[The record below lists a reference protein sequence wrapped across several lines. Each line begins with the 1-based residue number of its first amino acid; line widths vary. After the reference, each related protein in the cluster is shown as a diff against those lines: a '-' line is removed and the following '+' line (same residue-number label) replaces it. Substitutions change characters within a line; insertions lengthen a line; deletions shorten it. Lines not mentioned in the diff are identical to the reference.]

1 MNNQRRDSR
10 VGMIVFLGVLLAALW
25 GVITYGVYREA
36 QEEKYDVRV
45 RPGVVNYGTRSTASV
60 PMVTM
65 SPRRLSA
72 PMVSAGAVRAY
83 AHHGH
88 ATMPKASAGTGYR
101 IHTTSSATVH
111 SIGSGGGNGGG
122 ISGGGI
128 MGGGS
133 SSSSSA
139 GVSYGSVLVA
149 MPVLAMATS
158 VRSSYAASTVSSPQE
173 TASGTVASSPVASS
187 PKFGRGIRKSKPSD
201 PGYDGE
207 WSDNGAGDGK
217 WYRWDDWAGEWVA
230 PSDGDTRSDGA
241 GNNYVYVGT
250 YPDGSWVLVND
261 QGDPTNPTPLG
272 DMPWVWMILLLVVYI
287 QVRKACHRRYHEI

>member
-36 QEEKYDVRV
+36 QEEMKYDVPV

-65 SPRRLSA
+65 NPRRLSA

-122 ISGGGI
+122 ISGGG
-128 MGGGS
+128 S

-139 GVSYGSVLVA
+139 GVSYGSVSVA

-173 TASGTVASSPVASS
+173 TTSGMVASSPVASS

-201 PGYDGE
+201 PGNDSE
-207 WSDNGAGDGK
+207 WSDNGAGDGDW
-217 WYRWDDWAGEWVA
+217 WYYDEWAGEWIEPWEGA
-230 PSDGDTRSDGA
+230 SRPAGGGNFWKYTDGA
-241 GNNYVYVGT
+241 
-250 YPDGSWVLVND
+250 WVLVND
-261 QGDPTNPTPLG
+261 QGDPVNPQPLG
-272 DMPWVWMILLLVVYI
+272 DMPWIWMILLLTIYL
-287 QVRKACHRRYHEI
+287 QVRRVHNA

>member
-1 MNNQRRDSR
+1 MMNNNQRRDPR
-10 VGMIVFLGVLLAALW
+10 VGMIAALGVLLAALW
-25 GVITYGVYREA
+25 GVITYGVYRET
-36 QEEKYDVRV
+36 QEEMKYDVRV
-45 RPGVVNYGTRSTASV
+45 RPGVVNYGTRFTASV

-122 ISGGGI
+122 ISGGG
-128 MGGGS
+128 S
-133 SSSSSA
+133 SSSSSAA
-139 GVSYGSVLVA
+139 GVSYGSVSVA

-187 PKFGRGIRKSKPSD
+187 PKFGRGIRKAKPSD
-201 PGYDGE
+201 PGNDGE
-207 WSDNGAGDGK
+207 WSDNGAGDGDW
-217 WYRWDDWAGEWVA
+217 WYYDDWAGDWIAATAGDMRPAGDGINFYLYNGSEW
-230 PSDGDTRSDGA
+230 T
-241 GNNYVYVGT
+241 
-250 YPDGSWVLVND
+250 LVND
-261 QGDPTNPTPLG
+261 QGDPVNPQPLG
-272 DMPWVWMILLLVVYI
+272 DMPWIWMILLLVVYI

>member
-1 MNNQRRDSR
+1 MMNNQRRDPR
-10 VGMIVFLGVLLAALW
+10 VGMIAALGVLLAALW

-36 QEEKYDVRV
+36 QEEMKYDVRV

-122 ISGGGI
+122 ISGGG
-128 MGGGS
+128 S

-139 GVSYGSVLVA
+139 GVSYGSVSVSI
-149 MPVLAMATS
+149 PVLAMATS
-158 VRSSYAASTVSSPQE
+158 VRSSYASTVYSPQE
-173 TASGTVASSPVASS
+173 TAGSLETESPVASS
-187 PKFGRGIRKSKPSD
+187 PKFGRGIRRSPS
-201 PGYDGE
+201 GE
-207 WSDNGAGDGK
+207 GSYQGAD
-217 WYRWDDWAGEWVA
+217 WTDD
-230 PSDGDTRSDGA
+230 
-241 GNNYVYVGT
+241 
-250 YPDGSWVLVND
+250 DGSWYWDEEEGWVNYTEGTTKIDGGKTYVYHNGKWELVEN
-261 QGDPTNPTPLG
+261 QSDPENPTPLG
-272 DMPWVWMILLLVVYI
+272 DMPWLWMALLVAVYL
-287 QVRKACHRRYHEI
+287 VGSRKTIDKSRK

>member
-1 MNNQRRDSR
+1 MNNQRRDPR
-10 VGMIVFLGVLLAALW
+10 VGMIVALGVLLAALW

-36 QEEKYDVRV
+36 QEEMNYDVRV

-139 GVSYGSVLVA
+139 GVSYGSVSVA

-173 TASGTVASSPVASS
+173 TASGMVASSPVASS
-187 PKFGRGIRKSKPSD
+187 PKFGRGIRRSPS
-201 PGYDGE
+201 GE
-207 WSDNGAGDGK
+207 GSEEGK
-217 WYRWDDWAGEWVA
+217 EWT
-230 PSDGDTRSDGA
+230 DE
-241 GNNYVYVGT
+241 
-250 YPDGSWVLVND
+250 DGSWYWDGEEWVEYTEGTTKIE
-261 QGDPTNPTPLG
+261 GDKTYVYRGGKWELLSNQTDPENPTPLG
-272 DMPWVWMILLLVVYI
+272 DMPWLWMILLLAIYMW
-287 QVRKACHRRYHEI
+287 VRSSRSLSKRKE

>member
-36 QEEKYDVRV
+36 QEEMKYDVPV

-65 SPRRLSA
+65 NPRRLSA

-122 ISGGGI
+122 ISGGG
-128 MGGGS
+128 S

-139 GVSYGSVLVA
+139 GVSYGSVSVA

-173 TASGTVASSPVASS
+173 TASGMVASSPVASS
-187 PKFGRGIRKSKPSD
+187 PKFGRGPRRVNANGD
-201 PGYDGE
+201 GEYDGE
-207 WSDNGAGDGK
+207 YNSSTGKWWSDEKEDWVDSPFDGCVKYEGGVLYTYQGGA
-217 WYRWDDWAGEWVA
+217 WVKVENQ
-230 PSDGDTRSDGA
+230 T
-241 GNNYVYVGT
+241 
-250 YPDGSWVLVND
+250 
-261 QGDPTNPTPLG
+261 DPTNPQPLG
-272 DMPWVWMILLLVVYI
+272 DMPWIWMILLLVVYI

>member
-1 MNNQRRDSR
+1 M
-10 VGMIVFLGVLLAALW
+10 GMIVSLGVLLAALW
-25 GVITYGVYREA
+25 AVITYSVYREA
-36 QEEKYDVRV
+36 QEEMKYDVRV
-45 RPGVVNYGTRSTASV
+45 LPGVVNYGTRSTASV

-101 IHTTSSATVH
+101 MHTISSATVH

-139 GVSYGSVLVA
+139 GVSYGSVSVA

-173 TASGTVASSPVASS
+173 TTSGMVASSPVASS
-187 PKFGRGIRKSKPSD
+187 PKFGRGIRRSPS
-201 PGYDGE
+201 GE
-207 WSDNGAGDGK
+207 GSEEGAVWTDK
-217 WYRWDDWAGEWVA
+217 DDSWYWDEEEGVWVPA
-230 PSDGDTRSDGA
+230 KNGDTGLI
-241 GNNYVYVGT
+241 GGVPHVYQ
-250 YPDGSWVLVND
+250 DGSWVPISN
-261 QGDPTNPTPLG
+261 QTDPDNPTPLG
-272 DMPWVWMILLLVVYI
+272 DMPWIWMILLLVVYI